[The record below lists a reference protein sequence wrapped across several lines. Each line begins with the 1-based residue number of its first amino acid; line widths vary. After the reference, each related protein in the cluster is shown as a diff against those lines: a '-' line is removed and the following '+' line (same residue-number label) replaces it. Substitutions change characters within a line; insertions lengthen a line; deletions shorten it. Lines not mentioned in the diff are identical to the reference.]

1 MTHTVDALRERIRAA
16 TRRHLEALREEAQAP
31 DFSQRGTFS
40 HMVGVYLVVNAISDL
55 RVVVEGP
62 DCAHLKTQYL
72 EGNHDLEANLTS
84 LAGHHRVA
92 NTSLYPTSLI
102 GSREDPVREL
112 VTRIGSA
119 EDTAAVMLAPMP
131 MAAVTGADYDRLCQE
146 ASEESGRPCFA
157 IRGTPIAGDWIDGY
171 AAALEALASNL
182 PLPET
187 REGDPKKVALVGYLW
202 DRNEQD
208 HHANLA
214 ELRAQIEGLGLEL
227 CSVWLSG
234 GNVADLGRV
243 AEAGTILSLPYGRV
257 AAKTLARRLDRPLLE
272 LDLPFGFDATE
283 RFLERLGAH
292 FGVEAAAREQIE
304 AGLARTTPR
313 LEWLVPLV
321 FQGLRVGY
329 VGDPYLAEGL
339 AEMVQLLGGSMAFVA
354 ITNRQGP
361 GETSAVKVD
370 PERLKV
376 HPSVR
381 ALRLLAAEAM
391 EDGRVHLIVT
401 NLLGGALWHPEPAL
415 LELGFPSIYTHALTP
430 RPFFGF
436 EGALGFLERVANR
449 LRMAEV
455 EDARLLAWLRE
466 I

>member
-1 MTHTVDALRERIRAA
+1 MTHTVDALRERMRAA
-16 TRRHLEALREEAQAP
+16 ARRHLEALREEAGAP

-40 HMVGVYLVVNAISDL
+40 HMVGVYLVVNAVSDL

-131 MAAVTGADYDRLCQE
+131 MAAITGADYDRLCEE

-157 IRGTPIAGDWIDGY
+157 LRGAPIAGDWIEGY
-171 AAALEALASNL
+171 SAAMEALASHL

-187 REGDPKKVALVGYLW
+187 PKGDLKKVALVGYLW

-214 ELRAQIEGLGLEL
+214 VMKALFEGLGLEL

-234 GNVADLGRV
+234 GQITDLGRV
-243 AEAGTILSLPYGRV
+243 AEAGTIISLPYGRA
-257 AAKTLARRLDRPLLE
+257 AAKTLSRRLDRPLLE

-283 RFLERLGAH
+283 RFLETLGAH
-292 FGVEAAAREQIE
+292 FGVEDAAAGQIE
-304 AGLARTTPR
+304 SGLARTTPR

-329 VGDPYLAEGL
+329 VGDPHLAEGL

-354 ITNRQGP
+354 ISNRQGLKKS
-361 GETSAVKVD
+361 TAVQVEA
-370 PERLKV
+370 ERLTV

-381 ALRLLAAEAM
+381 RLRLLAAEAM

-430 RPFFGF
+430 SPFLGF
-436 EGALGFLERVANR
+436 DGALGFLERVANR

-466 I
+466 V